1 MPSTPAGL
9 RDILRQRRGEFL
21 IGYVD
26 LREEFRR
33 RLAQESAE
41 RNILFLYG
49 PAGMGKSTLARA
61 LARVAAEAGAWVTW
75 CDELQPSP
83 LHAMVKMAND
93 LTAGGAALTHFREQY
108 ARWYYL
114 QWQMDKDPY
123 ALLGWPA
130 LSARLTRYF
139 PFRPAGSPSDIA
151 HVLADFVAGQ
161 QERPLR
167 YLGRLLE
174 SPEDRR
180 LIQFPLQVLREAF
193 IQDVNALAQE
203 APVLLILDSL
213 DSRPAPFLEWLQALL
228 DPGNGLSP
236 RVWMVLCSAARPSG
250 PLWEPLRAHLQGVS
264 LEPFDPEMAGFCC
277 SRYGVESSSAQEQVA
292 ALAEGRPAWITA
304 LAAAYPLHLDDVPW
318 EEEPAGQLLCWM
330 AGRNLERPL
339 IAASILRSWDRE
351 ALETVSGQRLTSAEW
366 DWLLSLPFIQSHR
379 QNWAIIPSI
388 RSGLVDYVRRH
399 RPEDWQALQQSACQY
414 YRQPLE
420 ELANAGPARWKNVL
434 WLQYA
439 QEWAYHVLCQG
450 DAAEAGKA
458 AGILLEAWFALP
470 SSIPAWL
477 DVWSQAGRDAGQ
489 PAWAELA
496 ELGHQAWDAF
506 PEKAWQALA
515 PFLSRL
521 GPLFPDHAGVQQR
534 IRLGRLLA
542 GEMPAASY
550 DGEENSLSPDAL
562 PAELP
567 QTHHAL
573 ALHHLETGDLNAAQE
588 ASQRALAIDSGY
600 VPAHILAGDVHVRA
614 GQPDKAL
621 RSYQSAM
628 EVLSDSIAG
637 RLGVPHFRYADA
649 LTLIGNSEAAWDYYC
664 RAFGEMAMDWQKAAA
679 FLERGILRHQMG
691 RWEEACRDYL
701 QAAGLA
707 GGGTNRAFDIYV
719 NLTSAQRGRGDYRLA
734 LEYAERAFQWLLES
748 PTPGEGPGR
757 EGLIAAHANRGN
769 CRLLAGEPEGAI
781 WDYDQAILRGAE
793 NPHLYTNRGFAFLV
807 QGMPARAERD
817 FARAL
822 ELESTHPTAW
832 LGLGLA
838 HARQGRLTEARDDF
852 KRAHQLAGDE
862 PVYIHNLGLAYY
874 HLGAYRRAL
883 AWLRQALA
891 LAPQDPLIYYHRG
904 LCHAALEDHAQAGA
918 DFSEAIR
925 LWEAGI
931 GKPLPAGQPAAA
943 YLARGQARLAA
954 GDYTGA
960 IEDFALVR
968 QFLHRGRLEAQ
979 LPSRQSLLR
988 LDDFGFAASAV
999 PLDAQA
1005 LKGWGDALAAQG
1017 KLPEA
1022 ISYYDQALS
1031 ISHDQ
1036 FPEAFASRAEAY
1048 HAMGRHQEA
1057 IRDYQEAL
1065 KRLPTRAC
1073 WHTALGDVYARLG
1086 RDAEAFQAY
1095 ERAIELT
1102 PSDPQAY
1109 LSLAHLSR
1117 RRKYWNRAIDAY
1129 RMAELF
1135 GCRQAELYWG
1145 RGEAL
1150 LARGLHSQALADFER
1165 ALSIDPADA
1174 RASWGRARALW
1185 RAGQAGAALGEVL
1198 QTVRHLFRKRP
1209 QPRRRSPA
1217 FR

>member
-21 IGYVD
+21 VGHVD

-33 RLAQESAE
+33 RITQESAE

-49 PAGMGKSTLARA
+49 PAGMGKSA
-61 LARVAAEAGAWVTW
+61 LARSLARIAAEAGAWVAW

-83 LHAMVKMAND
+83 LHAMVKIAND
-93 LTAGGAALTHFREQY
+93 LTAAGANLAHFREQY

-139 PFRPAGSPSDIA
+139 PFRLAGPPGDIA
-151 HVLADFVAGQ
+151 HVLADFIAGQ

-180 LIQFPLQVLREAF
+180 LIQFPLQVLRDAF
-193 IQDVNALAQE
+193 LQDINALAQE

-213 DSRPAPFLEWLQALL
+213 DGRPAPFLEWLQGLA
-228 DPGNGLSP
+228 DPETGLSP
-236 RVWMVLCSAARPSG
+236 RAWLVLCSASRPAGS
-250 PLWEPLRAHLQGVS
+250 LWEPLRAHLQGVA
-264 LEPFDPEMAGFCC
+264 LEPFDPEMMGFCA
-277 SRYGVESSSAQEQVA
+277 SRYGVESDAAQEHIAV
-292 ALAEGRPAWITA
+292 LAGGRPAWVTA
-304 LAAAYPLHLDDVPW
+304 LAAAYPLHLDEAAW
-318 EEEPAGQLLCWM
+318 EEDPAGQLLRWM
-330 AGRNLERPL
+330 ADRELERPL
-339 IAASILRSWDRE
+339 IAASVLRSWDRQ
-351 ALETVSGQRLTSAEW
+351 ALEAVAGQRLSSAEW
-366 DWLLSLPFIQSHR
+366 DWLLSLPFVQSHR
-379 QNWAIIPSI
+379 QGWSLIPS
-388 RSGLVDYVRRH
+388 VRNELISFLRQR
-399 RPEDWQALQQSACQY
+399 RPADWQAVQQSACGY

-420 ELANAGPARWKNVL
+420 ELAGAGPARWKNVL

-439 QEWAYHVLCQG
+439 QEWAYHALCQG
-450 DAAEAGKA
+450 DAPETAKA
-458 AGILLEAWFALP
+458 AGILLEAWVALP

-477 DVWSQAGRDAGQ
+477 EVWGQAGRDAGQ
-489 PAWAELA
+489 PAWTEAA
-496 ELGHQAWDAF
+496 ELGHQAWDKLPAQG
-506 PEKAWQALA
+506 WQALG
-515 PFLSRL
+515 PFLNQL
-521 GPLFPDHAGVQQR
+521 EQLFPEDASVGQR

-542 GEMPAASY
+542 GELHTAS
-550 DGEENSLSPDAL
+550 EEEGTLSPDAL

-573 ALHHLETGDLNAAQE
+573 ALRYLEAGDLNSALE
-588 ASQRALAIDSGY
+588 ESQRALAIDSGY
-600 VPAHILAGDVHVRA
+600 VPAHILAGDAHLRA
-614 GQPDKAL
+614 GQHDKAL

-649 LTLIGNSEAAWDYYC
+649 LTLMGSGEAAWDYYC

-707 GGGTNRAFDIYV
+707 GGGTNWTFDIYV
-719 NLTSAQRGRGDYRLA
+719 NLASAQRGRGDYRLA

-748 PTPGEGPGR
+748 PTPTERAER
-757 EGLIAAHANRGN
+757 EGLIAAHTNRGN

-793 NPHLYTNRGFAFLV
+793 NPHLYANRGFAFLV

-822 ELESTHPTAW
+822 ELDSSHPTAW

-862 PVYIHNLGLAYY
+862 PIYIHNLGLAYY

-883 AWLRQALA
+883 AWLRQAQA
-891 LAPQDPLIYYHRG
+891 LASQDPLIYYHRG
-904 LCHAALEDHAQAGA
+904 LCHSALEDYAQAAG

-925 LWEAGI
+925 LWEAGM

-954 GDYTGA
+954 GDYAGA

-968 QFLHRGRLEAQ
+968 QFLHRGRLEAH
-979 LPSRQSLLR
+979 LPPRQTLLR

-1022 ISYYDQALS
+1022 VSYYDQALS
-1031 ISHDQ
+1031 IAHEQ

-1065 KRLPTRAC
+1065 KRLPTRAR
-1073 WHTALGDVYARLG
+1073 WHTALGDIYARMG
-1086 RDAEAFQAY
+1086 RDTEAFQAY

-1150 LARGLHSQALADFER
+1150 LARGLHAQALADFER
-1165 ALSIDPADA
+1165 ALSIDPADP

-1185 RAGQAGAALGEVL
+1185 RAGQAGAALGEAL
-1198 QTVRHLFRKRP
+1198 QTVRHLFHKRP
-1209 QPRRRSPA
+1209 EPRRRPPTV
-1217 FR
+1217 R